1 MTAHILG
8 ILGQVL
14 GLFSLVVIVFLF
26 VRSLLEKRGRT
37 RTDRIIEEI
46 VQHIDTA
53 SLLIRNSFEIDV
65 KRIAI
70 ESLLEELR
78 RSEAVSLKFAEA
90 LCRLAKDFERQRKVI
105 ADVLGLLSVGG
116 NREERLPRARDLL
129 CSEYERT
136 LSVVERDRKET
147 HT

>member
-8 ILGQVL
+8 ILGRVL

-37 RTDRIIEEI
+37 RTDRIIEET

-53 SLLIRNSFEIDV
+53 SLLIRNSIEIDV

-78 RSEAVSLKFAEA
+78 RSD
-90 LCRLAKDFERQRKVI
+90 R
-105 ADVLGLLSVGG
+105 DVLRLSETLRMLSVDYELQRDVMLDVLRMLSAE
-116 NREERLPRARDLL
+116 NVEREKLQKACDLL
-129 CSEYERT
+129 
-136 LSVVERDRKET
+136 RKGRRS
-147 HT
+147 